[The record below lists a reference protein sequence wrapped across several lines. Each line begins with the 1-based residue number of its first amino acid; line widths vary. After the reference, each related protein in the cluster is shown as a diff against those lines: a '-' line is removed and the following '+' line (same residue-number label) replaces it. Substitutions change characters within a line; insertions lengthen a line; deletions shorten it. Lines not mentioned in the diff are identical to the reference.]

1 MDGPQLPGTSR
12 SAIAPI
18 LAVPL
23 GLQQAVA
30 AAVSIVST
38 RRQRVPSEVI
48 GQS

>member
-1 MDGPQLPGTSR
+1 MDGPQLPATKVQSR
-12 SAIAPI
+12 LI
-18 LAVPL
+18 LAVPW